1 MKGDNTFR
9 FMRYRDEIKRKVVVS
24 FKTNHFDG
32 EDSLDSYF
40 ASAVEKWTNSSS
52 SEQFIAFRRKIAPY
66 VLSLKLIIFH
76 QDLICQ
82 ELKTFWEQLGDTCLP
97 PALDLVA
104 NLACDIRED
113 FFNHIDDFLP
123 LVVSAVIRNSKNAE
137 FLAHCFECLSH
148 LVYFLH
154 RPMVKNIRKIL
165 KCFLPL
171 LSHCSSD
178 IPRFTAECLAFLFR
192 KFVDKIA
199 LFHTLEEMI
208 ENPECLGAV
217 LVEMLSGVGEKVH
230 TTSLEIL
237 PCLLDSLFSLS
248 CDSKQSVQLDCDSHK
263 NENNPPDVSNASM
276 KMTSPVNDCCS
287 VSKSVIAVSYSL
299 SQLVKRSPSSEQIN
313 YVIQHL
319 ARQCQRLSS
328 SPNLQYFREYLTL
341 LTSFIQSLAKSEF
354 MSLFEENIS
363 KILITLNNCYSS
375 PDVLNLCCVFLQ
387 SVSTRYNPYDFVKS
401 VSSDSLFK
409 LEAKLGNSV

>member
-1 MKGDNTFR
+1 
-9 FMRYRDEIKRKVVVS
+9 MRYRDEIKRKVVVS

-97 PALDLVA
+97 PALDH
-104 NLACDIRED
+104 IR
-113 FFNHIDDFLP
+113 
-123 LVVSAVIRNSKNAE
+123 
-137 FLAHCFECLSH
+137 
-148 LVYFLH
+148 
-154 RPMVKNIRKIL
+154 
-165 KCFLPL
+165 CFLPL

-276 KMTSPVNDCCS
+276 KMTRPVDDCCS

-319 ARQCQRLSS
+319 TRQCQRLSS
-328 SPNLQYFREYLTL
+328 SPNPQHFREYLTL

-409 LEAKLGNSV
+409 LESKLGNSV

>member
-40 ASAVEKWTNSSS
+40 ASAVEKWTDSSS

-123 LVVSAVIRNSKNAE
+123 LVVGAIIRNSKNAE
-137 FLAHCFECLSH
+137 FLAHCFDCLSH

-165 KCFLPL
+165 KFLMPL

-192 KFVDKIA
+192 KFGDKIA

-237 PCLLDSLFSLS
+237 PCLLDSLFSS
-248 CDSKQSVQLDCDSHK
+248 SYDRKQSVQLDCDSYK
-263 NENNPPDVSNASM
+263 NNNNSPDVSNASM
-276 KMTSPVNDCCS
+276 NMTSPPNDCCS
-287 VSKSVIAVSYSL
+287 VPKSIVAVSYSL

-319 ARQCQRLSS
+319 TRQCQRLST

-363 KILITLNNCYSS
+363 KVSFLFTQLFFLCYLSNVVTGTNKQIV
-375 PDVLNLCCVFLQ
+375 D
-387 SVSTRYNPYDFVKS
+387 
-401 VSSDSLFK
+401 
-409 LEAKLGNSV
+409 A